1 MSMSSNQQKSI
12 GIKISSYISRYLNL
26 IRERPII
33 LNFNIVIIIII
44 IIIQKIPITCSSKE
58 KKHYLNY
65 GIAMMRHNS
74 PRPLVEWCQAID
86 IN

>member
-33 LNFNIVIIIII
+33 LNFNIVIIIIR

-58 KKHYLNY
+58 KKHLK
-65 GIAMMRHNS
+65 
-74 PRPLVEWCQAID
+74 
-86 IN
+86 

>member
-44 IIIQKIPITCSSKE
+44 IIQKIPITCSSKE
-58 KKHYLNY
+58 KKNT
-65 GIAMMRHNS
+65 
-74 PRPLVEWCQAID
+74 
-86 IN
+86 